1 MQQQKMFEQIDG
13 FVRDIVGY
21 VWFILLAVIGG
32 TLNYLSRVKRDP
44 ELSFS
49 LIELLGE
56 WFAAGFVG
64 LMTAYFCAY
73 MEIAFPLTA
82 ALCGISGHMAGR
94 IVYILDVRGQS
105 LIEKLIDKWIR

>member
-1 MQQQKMFEQIDG
+1 MFDQIND
-13 FVRDIVGY
+13 FLHDIIGY
-21 VWFILLAVIGG
+21 VWFILLAVVGG
-32 TLNYLSRVKRDP
+32 TLNYISRVKRDP

-64 LMTAYFCAY
+64 LMTAYVCAY
-73 MEIAFPLTA
+73 MEMGFPLTA

-94 IVYILDVRGQS
+94 IVYIIDVRGQS
-105 LIEKLIDKWIR
+105 IIERIVDKWLR